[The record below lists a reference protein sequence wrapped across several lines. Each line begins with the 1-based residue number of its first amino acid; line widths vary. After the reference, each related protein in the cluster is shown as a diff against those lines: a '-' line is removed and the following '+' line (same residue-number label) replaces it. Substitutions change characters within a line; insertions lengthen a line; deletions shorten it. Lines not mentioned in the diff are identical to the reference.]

1 MSNTIESQFH
11 RSADNLRLHVR
22 QYPGPNPTAPTVL
35 CLHGLMRNACDFE
48 DLAVHLQARYRILAP
63 DLRGRGL
70 SDRDPRPQN
79 YQPPVYLED
88 LRPIFAEAAEH
99 GPYAIIGT
107 SLGGI
112 LAMVHA
118 ASRPAR
124 LAGIVLNDIGPALDP
139 AGVERI
145 KGYAGRSP
153 PPRDWPEAIAQM
165 RAAYAVAWP
174 DLPPDRWERLAR
186 RSYIEDAPGALRA
199 AADPAIGEAMR
210 AAPAAPLDLWMQ
222 WQALADLPVLAL
234 RGALSD
240 LLSPAIL
247 ERMLELKHDLEIR
260 VVANRGHV
268 PLLDEPESLH
278 AIERFLERAFGA
290 PRAAICA
297 TAPA

>member
-35 CLHGLMRNACDFE
+35 CLHGLMRNARDFE

-186 RSYIEDAPGALRA
+186 RSYVEDAPGALRA

-210 AAPAAPLDLWMQ
+210 AAPAAALDLWTQ
-222 WQALADLPVLAL
+222 WRVLADLPVLVL
-234 RGALSD
+234 RGELSD

-247 ERMLELKHDLEIR
+247 DRMRDLKRDLATQ

-278 AIERFLERAFGA
+278 AIDRFLERAFGA
-290 PRAAICA
+290 MRAATCA